1 MGKGN
6 IYNDIQKGLYDL
18 AILEIKSIKKQTPF
32 LEEQCYSLIELLETY
47 KNGIKPKK
55 KDYIPL
61 LEKIIL

>member
-6 IYNDIQKGLYDL
+6 IYNDIQKGLYEL
-18 AILEIKSIKKQTPF
+18 AIVEVKSIKEQSPF
-32 LEEQCYSLIELLETY
+32 LSNQCDSLIELLERY

-55 KDYIPL
+55 KDYMPL